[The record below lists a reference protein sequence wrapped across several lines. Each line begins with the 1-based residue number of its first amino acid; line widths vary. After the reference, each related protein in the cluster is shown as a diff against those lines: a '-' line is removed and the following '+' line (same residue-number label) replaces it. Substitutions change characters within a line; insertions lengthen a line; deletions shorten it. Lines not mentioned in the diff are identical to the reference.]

1 MTHTVIEILNLLR
14 IFNLSETNFVQMDPK
29 TGIWNRSN
37 GNTTA
42 RVLCVSDGCYT
53 GMNLTLNSTNCHKKV
68 QNYQLKAASNFCSNI
83 RMIYPEG
90 MSLTRA
96 SQGPFWEILEF
107 LHGVCIFFLD
117 DDSFRPDLRL
127 RESGIQSIFN
137 LQP

>member
-1 MTHTVIEILNLLR
+1 MTHTVLEILNLLR

-90 MSLTRA
+90 MSLTVKR
-96 SQGPFWEILEF
+96 
-107 LHGVCIFFLD
+107 
-117 DDSFRPDLRL
+117 
-127 RESGIQSIFN
+127 
-137 LQP
+137 

>member
-1 MTHTVIEILNLLR
+1 
-14 IFNLSETNFVQMDPK
+14 MDPK

-96 SQGPFWEILEF
+96 SQDFR
-107 LHGVCIFFLD
+107 IFEKF
-117 DDSFRPDLRL
+117 
-127 RESGIQSIFN
+127 
-137 LQP
+137 

>member
-1 MTHTVIEILNLLR
+1 MTHT

-90 MSLTRA
+90 MSLTKRECVFSMVIWVYRVNGNPYHVPSLYRRA
-96 SQGPFWEILEF
+96 KRR
-107 LHGVCIFFLD
+107 
-117 DDSFRPDLRL
+117 SFN
-127 RESGIQSIFN
+127 GIIYTVYSRKDFQA
-137 LQP
+137 

>member
-1 MTHTVIEILNLLR
+1 MTHT

-90 MSLTRA
+90 MSLTKRECVFSMVIWPA
-96 SQGPFWEILEF
+96 FRMEQERVNDHSYHARQFRTSQGPF
-107 LHGVCIFFLD
+107 
-117 DDSFRPDLRL
+117 
-127 RESGIQSIFN
+127 
-137 LQP
+137 